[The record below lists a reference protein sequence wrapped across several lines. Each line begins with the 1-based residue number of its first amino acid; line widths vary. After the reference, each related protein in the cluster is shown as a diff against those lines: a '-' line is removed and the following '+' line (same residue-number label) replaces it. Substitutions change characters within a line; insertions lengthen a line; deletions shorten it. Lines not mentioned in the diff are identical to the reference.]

1 MKFSSGFLV
10 ALSCLAS
17 VEAFCPLL
25 SRRSTATLCFMAE
38 EPPSFFMSEQSNP
51 IVSNDFGSALSAY
64 DRFGASP
71 EKIALGIN
79 INEVLQWLGT

>member
-1 MKFSSGFLV
+1 MKFSSGMLV
-10 ALSCLAS
+10 ASCLTS
-17 VEAFCPLL
+17 VAAFCPLL
-25 SRRSTATLCFMAE
+25 SRRSTVTPCFMAE
-38 EPPSFFMSEQSNP
+38 DPPSFFMSEQSTP
-51 IVSNDFGSALSAY
+51 AVSNDFGSALSAY